1 MIIWVLK
8 NKLKEIKL
16 KEYMMNSKEFSKMLG
31 VKLSTYSQ
39 WESGINS
46 PSLEKA
52 FEIAKILN
60 KNIIEIWGEV

>member
-1 MIIWVLK
+1 MLK
-8 NKLKEIKL
+8 NGLKEIKM
-16 KEYMMNSKEFSKMLG
+16 KQYMMNSKEFAEMLG

-39 WESGINS
+39 WESGVNA

-60 KNIIEIWGEV
+60 KQITEIWYGE

>member
-1 MIIWVLK
+1 MVLR
-8 NKLKEIKL
+8 NNLKEIRMRI
-16 KEYMMNSKEFSKMLG
+16 YMMNVTDFAKMLG

-52 FEIAKILN
+52 FEISKILN
-60 KNIIEIWGEV
+60 KQIIEIWHEE

>member
-1 MIIWVLK
+1 
-8 NKLKEIKL
+8 
-16 KEYMMNSKEFSKMLG
+16 MNSKEFSKMLG
-31 VKLSTYSQ
+31 VKLSRYSQ
-39 WESGINS
+39 WENGISS